1 MKDKIIDILIEE
13 LCEVNCDSCDAEY
26 CEDCNR
32 KEQNWGIGYH
42 KAEKIADRILNK
54 RIIQKYCEGVNFKM
68 DRIDYTNKILDTID
82 NALNDLSSED
92 FDILIQRVQ
101 EYIDDLN

>member
-1 MKDKIIDILIEE
+1 MNNSNILRIREVIKLKDKIIDILMEE

-42 KAEKIADRILNK
+42 KAEKIADRILN
-54 RIIQKYCEGVNFKM
+54 
-68 DRIDYTNKILDTID
+68 
-82 NALNDLSSED
+82 
-92 FDILIQRVQ
+92 
-101 EYIDDLN
+101 

>member
-1 MKDKIIDILIEE
+1 MYCVVVEIHDKVDNLIILWIRAVIKLKDKIIDILIEE

-42 KAEKIADRILNK
+42 KAEKIADRILN
-54 RIIQKYCEGVNFKM
+54 
-68 DRIDYTNKILDTID
+68 
-82 NALNDLSSED
+82 
-92 FDILIQRVQ
+92 
-101 EYIDDLN
+101 

>member
-1 MKDKIIDILIEE
+1 MIKLKDKIIDILIEE

-42 KAEKIADRILNK
+42 KAEKIADRILN
-54 RIIQKYCEGVNFKM
+54 
-68 DRIDYTNKILDTID
+68 
-82 NALNDLSSED
+82 
-92 FDILIQRVQ
+92 
-101 EYIDDLN
+101 